1 MQTMDAARKRR
12 TPREPGTPH
21 GERSWNW
28 KTWKAPTSGVS
39 GEIAPSSPPSHN
51 IGMDTGPPPP
61 SKGKGFFPDPSPCK
75 GSRLCGTIRA
85 QRERKVSKGMA
96 RKTKSTS
103 VPEAPEAPVAPPVS
117 GQAAPV
123 PEATRESEES
133 TEPEAAEATRESG
146 EPQES
151 RESGKPVSTPS
162 APKPARPLQPTVKD
176 ELDDPFGMVGFLD

>member
-1 MQTMDAARKRR
+1 MDAAR
-12 TPREPGTPH
+12 
-21 GERSWNW
+21 ERGRVW

-51 IGMDTGPPPP
+51 IGMDTGPPPLR
-61 SKGKGFFPDPSPCK
+61 KGGELFPDPAPCK
-75 GSRLCGTIRA
+75 GSCLCDTIRA

-96 RKTKSTS
+96 RKTKSTI
-103 VPEAPEAPVAPPVS
+103 VPEAPEVPVASPVS

-123 PEATRESEES
+123 PEAVQESNES
-133 TEPEAAEATRESG
+133 QESKEPEAAKATP
-146 EPQES
+146 EPK
-151 RESGKPVSTPS
+151 ESGKPVSTPP